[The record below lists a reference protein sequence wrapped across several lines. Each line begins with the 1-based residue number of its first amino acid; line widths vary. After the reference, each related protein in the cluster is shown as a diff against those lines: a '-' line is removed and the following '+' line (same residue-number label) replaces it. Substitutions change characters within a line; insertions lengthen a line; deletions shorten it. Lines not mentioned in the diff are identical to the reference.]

1 MDLSITGKIIAVLP
15 IQQGT
20 SQRTGNT
27 WSRQAYVLETQE
39 QYSRKCA
46 FDVMGADRINNMA
59 IKQGEILTAHIDIDA
74 HEFNGKWY
82 NSITAYRV
90 DRQGQQAPQP
100 TPQPAPQYQQQ
111 QAPAASSS
119 TSNGDGLPF

>member
-20 SQRTGNT
+20 SQRTGNP
-27 WSRQAYVLETQE
+27 WSRQTYVLETQE
-39 QYSRKCA
+39 QFSKKCA
-46 FDVMGADRINNMA
+46 FDVMGVDRINNMA
-59 IKQGEILTAHIDIDA
+59 IKQGEVLTVHVDIDA
-74 HEFNGKWY
+74 HEYNGRWF

-100 TPQPAPQYQQQ
+100 TQQYQQQ
-111 QAPAASSS
+111 APTASTPTSS
-119 TSNGDGLPF
+119 GDSLPF